1 MFLADRYI
9 VGTCHEWGYEE
20 ARGDE
25 CPRCGKWLDPLR
37 MPKVACKVC
46 GTVPVRRSTSHWYLD
61 LPKLRDDGF
70 REWFEAHPWKPN
82 VRAFIGN
89 QIAELRPRPI
99 TRDMRW
105 GVPVPEDR
113 AGGETGKVLYVWFD
127 APIGYVSFTQQWARE
142 RGRPEDW
149 ERWWKDGATRLVHF
163 IGKDNIPFHCLVFP
177 SMLFGQRDGWVLP
190 AEVPANEFYNLEGGK
205 FSTSKD
211 WTIPLGPLVERHDAE
226 VVRFHLLASAP
237 ETADSEWRWED
248 FQRTA
253 NAGLADTIGNLAT
266 RVLRFAAK
274 HFDARV
280 PALAPGLE
288 AELDRALLEEC
299 GPIADPARSVLE
311 FRFRRATE
319 ELLANGAAANV
330 FIDRHAPWA
339 LRTKDPERTAAVLN
353 TACNWIA
360 LLARW
365 GGQVGD
371 AQAHHLLV
379 RVDIGA
385 RARRIDTRQHTGVG
399 ERHDGDGPAADQH
412 RNDVGGGDPRDGE
425 RRQTLWQGAE
435 DRHAGACCKVQRTD
449 DDGRAHHGDQDAR
462 QALVAFEQQ
471 DHRQGDC
478 ADHERGRVGL
488 AIHHRCGDSPQV
500 GQRSVAFDRKAEEL
514 GQLADQYRQGDA
526 IHVPVAD
533 GLGKQLGDEAEAR
546 DARDDADHSR
556 YHRLRAGEGD
566 RAQRVAARQW
576 HDHRQDDSGQRGVRS
591 QHQDSARPK
600 KGVSEQRTDGRVQA
614 IDAGKARCHRI
625 GDANRHQHRGQHQSG
640 HDVMPQ
646 PGPSVLAQRAQPR
659 QPATQ
664 DGLIGSLRAARNPAW
679 FRQGERQIRRSIHWG
694 SVRMT
699 SVGAVK
705 VLAAW
710 GISSVV
716 G

>member
-1 MFLADRYI
+1 MPRTLVTSALPYANGPLHLGHLIGAYLPADVYVRTLRALGEEVLYVCGADEHGVAITIGAEQEGAPYPDYVARWRDAIKATFDAFGIEFDVWSGTSVCPEHAATSQDFFRRLDENGYLQKRAEEQLYCERDRMFLADRYI
-9 VGTCHEWGYEE
+9 VGTCHECGYEE

-365 GGQVGD
+365 MGPFLPKKAQELWSMTGAAGD
-371 AQAHHLLV
+371 VHAAPWPGLPRAGNWRVLAPGTPFGTIAGPFRKVSDEEVQAEL
-379 RVDIGA
+379 A
-385 RARRIDTRQHTGVG
+385 RLRGRRS
-399 ERHDGDGPAADQH
+399 PAA
-412 RNDVGGGDPRDGE
+412 
-425 RRQTLWQGAE
+425 
-435 DRHAGACCKVQRTD
+435 
-449 DDGRAHHGDQDAR
+449 
-462 QALVAFEQQ
+462 
-471 DHRQGDC
+471 
-478 ADHERGRVGL
+478 
-488 AIHHRCGDSPQV
+488 
-500 GQRSVAFDRKAEEL
+500 
-514 GQLADQYRQGDA
+514 
-526 IHVPVAD
+526 
-533 GLGKQLGDEAEAR
+533 
-546 DARDDADHSR
+546 
-556 YHRLRAGEGD
+556 
-566 RAQRVAARQW
+566 
-576 HDHRQDDSGQRGVRS
+576 
-591 QHQDSARPK
+591 
-600 KGVSEQRTDGRVQA
+600 
-614 IDAGKARCHRI
+614 
-625 GDANRHQHRGQHQSG
+625 
-640 HDVMPQ
+640 
-646 PGPSVLAQRAQPR
+646 
-659 QPATQ
+659 PAT
-664 DGLIGSLRAARNPAW
+664 
-679 FRQGERQIRRSIHWG
+679 
-694 SVRMT
+694 
-699 SVGAVK
+699 
-705 VLAAW
+705 
-710 GISSVV
+710 
-716 G
+716 